1 MARPM
6 MDREPAD
13 ADLAIVVGPGM
24 GARKGPR
31 AGMAAAMGETE
42 PDGDEMG
49 MEEELPAGFEA
60 AASEAFPDMDP
71 AGYPAL
77 KRLIALCMESPEY

>member
-6 MDREPAD
+6 MDREDAD

-24 GARKGPR
+24 GGRKAPR
-31 AGMAAAMGETE
+31 AGMGGME
-42 PDGDEMG
+42 PDGNEMG
-49 MEEELPAGFEA
+49 GDMEEELPAGFESA
-60 AASEAFPDMDP
+60 ALEAFPDMDP

>member
-24 GARKGPR
+24 GGRKAPR
-31 AGMAAAMGETE
+31 AGMAAAMGEE
-42 PDGDEMG
+42 EEGDAMG